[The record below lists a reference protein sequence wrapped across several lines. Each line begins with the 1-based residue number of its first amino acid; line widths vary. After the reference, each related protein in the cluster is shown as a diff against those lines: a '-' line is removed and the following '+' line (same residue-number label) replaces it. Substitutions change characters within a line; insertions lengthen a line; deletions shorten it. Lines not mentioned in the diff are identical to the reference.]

1 MGSVVK
7 SVFGGDEAKPAEPL
21 KGAQF
26 QPFSYTSLYGSA
38 KGEKDGTSFNF
49 SQNLDPQ
56 LKQLYGQSLDQASP
70 ALSQYFNKLQGAD
83 ETPFSYDQSME
94 QATDDYFAQQ
104 QQTLNPV
111 FAQQRQQLQSDLFGS
126 GRMGLMLAGD
136 AAGAGGGGMVNPDAF
151 GLARGQAQALQQA
164 YGESRQAAMGE
175 QAQGYGQAAGT
186 YGINQQAFQQQLA
199 NLQAGFGTA
208 LGTAQ
213 EIGGMESGLINQ
225 AAVLE
230 NMVRQSQAA
239 SANAGANLAD
249 AGTPASGGILGS
261 VLAGGAE
268 RIGSMDF
275 GGMFGGAGGTTGGAG
290 GTTGGGGGSMK
301 TADYAK
307 AALQIGATMFSDTR
321 LKENIF
327 KTGYENGHNTYTW
340 DWNDLAVSLGISD
353 QPTNGVM
360 AQEVMVNSPE
370 AVSINPDNGY
380 YMVNYNL
387 LGVER

>member
-7 SVFGGDEAKPAEPL
+7 SVFGGSEAKPAEAM

-38 KGEKDGTSFNF
+38 KGEKDGESFNF

-56 LKQLYGQSLDQASP
+56 LKELYGQSLDQASP
-70 ALSQYFNKLQGAD
+70 ALSQYFTKLQGAD
-83 ETPFSYDQSME
+83 QTPFSYDQSME
-94 QATDDYFAQQ
+94 QATNDYFAQQ
-104 QQTLNPV
+104 QQALNPV

-151 GLARGQAQALQQA
+151 GLAQGQAQALQQA
-164 YGESRQAAMGE
+164 YAGSRQAAMGE

-186 YGINQQAFQQQLA
+186 YGMNQQAFQQQLA

-213 EIGGMESGLINQ
+213 EVAGMESGLMNQ
-225 AAVLE
+225 AATLE

-239 SANAGANLAD
+239 SANAGSNLAA
-249 AGTPASGGILGS
+249 AGTPAQDSLFKSALVAGASAYGS
-261 VLAGGAE
+261 
-268 RIGSMDF
+268 S
-275 GGMFGGAGGTTGGAG
+275 
-290 GTTGGGGGSMK
+290 
-301 TADYAK
+301 
-307 AALQIGATMFSDTR
+307 QSDIR
-321 LKENIF
+321 LKENVF
-327 KTGYENGHNTYTW
+327 STGYENGHNTYTW
-340 DWNDLAVSLGISD
+340 DWNELAISLGISD
-353 QPTNGVM
+353 QPTSGVM
-360 AQEVMVNSPE
+360 AQEVMVDNPE
-370 AVSINPDNGY
+370 AVFVNPDNGY
-380 YMVNYNL
+380 YMVNYDL